1 VNLLKE
7 DLLDPSFRITPL
19 LEEQGHY
26 QSEIETLKKVSR
38 KAKRKYQSK
47 RKPDAISKNYRRYE
61 RGEPVRLLAIEKA
74 LLQLK
79 DCVEGGRRLVDKD
92 EFEQCVLDAVSME
105 FSDEEIQHEAE
116 MFRKRLGEGLSTA
129 YCAFGLRKSNRSWFI
144 DSSGKAWLDMETR
157 ITES

>member
-1 VNLLKE
+1 M
-7 DLLDPSFRITPL
+7 
-19 LEEQGHY
+19 
-26 QSEIETLKKVSR
+26 
-38 KAKRKYQSK
+38 
-47 RKPDAISKNYRRYE
+47 
-61 RGEPVRLLAIEKA
+61 
-74 LLQLK
+74 
-79 DCVEGGRRLVDKD
+79 VDKD
-92 EFEQCVLDAVSME
+92 EFEKCVLDAVSME